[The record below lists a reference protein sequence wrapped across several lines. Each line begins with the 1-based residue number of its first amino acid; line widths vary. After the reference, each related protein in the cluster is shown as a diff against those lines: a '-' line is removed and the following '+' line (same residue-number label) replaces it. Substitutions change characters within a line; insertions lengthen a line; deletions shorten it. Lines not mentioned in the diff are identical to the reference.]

1 MLIRS
6 LLFVPGNNEKVI
18 AKAEKLSADSIIY
31 DLEDAVA
38 LEQKA
43 DARER
48 VCNALSTTTKSVIV
62 RVNSMETSNFLEDIQ
77 AIASVKAD
85 TFTAIMLPKTNCGA
99 DVMALDQLMTSLDI
113 PKSVEILP
121 LLETALGVQNA
132 FDIGCSSV
140 RVKRLAFGS
149 VDFGLDIGATLTA
162 EGTELLY
169 ARSQIVLASR
179 TAKLEKPIDT
189 VFVDFRDTTGLEKE
203 AVSVKGLGFGGKLA
217 IHPSQLDTINT
228 IFQPTQQ
235 EKEEAAEIVAYVEE
249 HGGAVFQ
256 LHGKMIDEPIIKRA
270 RQICQ
275 TVEMLDSKN
284 RGETDGK

>member
-6 LLFVPGNNEKVI
+6 LLFIPGNNEKVI
-18 AKAEKLSADSIIY
+18 SKAEQLPADIIIY

-38 LEQKA
+38 PDQKA

-48 VCNALSTTTKSVIV
+48 VCNALSATAKFVIV
-62 RVNSMETSNFLEDIQ
+62 RVNSMETPYFIDDIQ
-77 AIASVKAD
+77 AVASVKAD
-85 TFTAIMLPKTNCGA
+85 TLKAIMLPKTNRGA
-99 DVMALDQLMTSLDI
+99 DVIALDQLLTSLGV
-113 PKSVEILP
+113 PTCVEILP

-132 FDIGCSSV
+132 FDISCSSD

-149 VDFGLDIGATLTA
+149 VDFGLDIGATLTD
-162 EGTELLY
+162 EGIELLY

-179 TAKLEKPIDT
+179 AAELEKPIDT
-189 VFVDFRDTTGLEKE
+189 VFVDFRNTEGLEKE

-217 IHPSQLDTINT
+217 IHPLQVDSINT

-256 LHGKMIDEPIIKRA
+256 LNGKMVDEPIIKRA

-275 TVEMLDSKN
+275 IAEMLDSKQQ
-284 RGETDGK
+284 GEN

>member
-18 AKAEKLSADSIIY
+18 SKAEQLPADIIIY

-38 LEQKA
+38 PDQKA

-48 VCNALSTTTKSVIV
+48 VCNALSATAKFVIV
-62 RVNSMETSNFLEDIQ
+62 RVNSMETPYFIDDIQ
-77 AIASVKAD
+77 AVASVKAD
-85 TFTAIMLPKTNCGA
+85 TLKAIMLPKTNRGA
-99 DVMALDQLMTSLDI
+99 DVIALDQLLTSLGV
-113 PKSVEILP
+113 PTCVEILP

-132 FDIGCSSV
+132 FDISCSSD

-149 VDFGLDIGATLTA
+149 VDFGLDIGATLTD
-162 EGTELLY
+162 EGIELLY

-179 TAKLEKPIDT
+179 AAELEKPIDT
-189 VFVDFRDTTGLEKE
+189 VFVDFRNTEGLEKE

-217 IHPSQLDTINT
+217 IHPLQVDSINT

-256 LHGKMIDEPIIKRA
+256 LNGKMVDEPIIKRA

-275 TVEMLDSKN
+275 IAEMLDSKQQ
-284 RGETDGK
+284 GEN